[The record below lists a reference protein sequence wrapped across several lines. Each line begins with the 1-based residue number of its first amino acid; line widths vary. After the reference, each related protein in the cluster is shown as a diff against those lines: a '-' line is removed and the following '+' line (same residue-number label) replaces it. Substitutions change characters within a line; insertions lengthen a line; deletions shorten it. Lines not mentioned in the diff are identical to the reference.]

1 MGIDQMEAARCN
13 ATPLK
18 DLRIIIAA

>member
-1 MGIDQMEAARCN
+1 MGIDQMEAARRN
-13 ATPLK
+13 ASPLK